1 MISLKQI
8 RKFFI
13 TTTLVLFISTATTFG
28 FMSQNSLA
36 STLSVSSINPPSN
49 QIAWGERAKAAS
61 KDLEG
66 KTQEAIGNMTGDP
79 KDQFM
84 GKAKQVES
92 KVRNSAEDIK
102 DSMSLKG
109 RSKAVAKN
117 IEGKTQEAIG
127 NMTGNSKDQ
136 FMGKAKQVES
146 QARNAVEDVKGKASN
161 S

>member
-1 MISLKQI
+1 MILFQQVRKLFLSISL
-8 RKFFI
+8 
-13 TTTLVLFISTATTFG
+13 VLIISTATSFG
-28 FMSQNSLA
+28 FMGEKSYASSL
-36 STLSVSSINPPSN
+36 LSSSVNVPSN
-49 QIAWGERAKAAS
+49 QIAWGERAKAMG
-61 KDLEG
+61 KDIEG
-66 KTQEAIGNMTGDP
+66 KTQEAIGNITGDS

-92 KVRNSAEDIK
+92 KVQNKALDIK

-109 RSKAVAKN
+109 RSQAVAKN

-146 QARNAVEDVKGKASN
+146 NARNAVEDLKN
-161 S
+161 

>member
-8 RKFFI
+8 RKLFI

-49 QIAWGERAKAAS
+49 QIAWGERAKAVG

-66 KTQEAIGNMTGDP
+66 KTQEAMGNITGDP

-92 KVRNSAEDIK
+92 KARNKAEDIK

-109 RSKAVAKN
+109 RTQAVAKN
-117 IEGKTQEAIG
+117 IEGKAQEAMG
-127 NMTGNSKDQ
+127 NITGNSKDQ

-146 QARNAVEDVKGKASN
+146 QARNAVEDVKGK
-161 S
+161 